1 MAYQSEAYLA
11 WKEKKKDT
19 ATNAE
24 HSTQAQP
31 DSGTTR
37 PSGSYQEWKAKQQAS
52 KSTGSPLGEEFA
64 SRFRKLY
71 EDSDALSERYRSRYS
86 SGTDIYRG
94 DSADWLRLIAESRD
108 LLGAEADDLQ
118 KYLDANRRTLDKTQ
132 YRELTEALR
141 QSKGMYADM
150 LLQAQNEADYYSQ
163 WDSEESYNEDR
174 KRRKDY
180 EAMVGLDLDT
190 AQKEIEGLERQR
202 DALAKKNASAASS
215 YLSGGAPADSTPYA
229 AAKSAPELDKSLPE
243 LNAEISRKK
252 QYLNLAR
259 LAQEGAELAGV
270 ADPESEHY
278 DSNYD
283 RLSRYSGTQKENPEW
298 WENGTGDTQ
307 YEWINNQNGFRDQY
321 EAEMEMLTRNGGG
334 TWESPYLQRHYDQL
348 TDAEIG
354 LYNYYYAKEGPE
366 KAQEYLDH
374 LEETLNYRDAQK
386 RFAGMEGKT
395 GLELGFAAEAGLE
408 SFETN
413 LKSLLD
419 QREYIPQTGT
429 QIVSGMVRQD
439 LEDAG
444 GRLPQW
450 LGGGSAGQL
459 GYDLIN
465 TSANMAPSILVSMGL
480 SMLNPA
486 LGSAAGTTLMGA
498 SAAGGAYQE
507 KLNQGYEKGQART
520 YAALIGGS
528 EAALQYALGGIG
540 KLGGKISGNVIAK
553 ALDGVDNAF
562 LRFAGKWAGSIASE
576 GLEEGLQE
584 VLTPL
589 FENLVLYADEEINW
603 NDVGYSALLGALSAG
618 VLETGNIAAGEF
630 QTGRTGRQ
638 LENAKVTAKQLSN
651 IGRTF
656 SSDSVAYQ
664 LSERVSQRIKE
675 GKKTGAYTMGRLMNE
690 IGASLTAQN
699 KAEITNALIRNHVPE
714 EAASASVEILSRV
727 AEGTVYS
734 DAMNQAMEEDN
745 LLAMAV
751 LNAIGGEDA
760 RWNLRNRQ
768 LQSVQNALRQG
779 KAAYTQND
787 APQANKAEAVQQEPA
802 ATVLENRTVSKPETA
817 PASGQQVTGKLTAED
832 STEVQTEQTIEQAA
846 RAYGAQA
853 GAMLHTYHQGQDVA
867 KYDQAYR
874 AAFDMGRSGVS
885 LNYVKNSPMTAYLTD
900 GQKEL
905 AHKAGAAAARMEAQ
919 SRDEANK
926 TGKSG
931 STERRKGTVKGEGV
945 TIEDL
950 RKGFNDQQGRAYRYL
965 ASVAEATGVDIVLY
979 KSKVSEADGK
989 YQGEQGRFV
998 WDENKI
1004 YIDVNAGLSYA
1015 RDAGEA
1021 AKYAMLRTFGHE
1033 FTHFIEKWN
1042 PVQYNDFRE
1051 TVFKTLEER
1060 GENVNDLIEEKMA
1073 LDESGKMT
1081 YEEASR
1087 EVVAE
1092 AMTDI
1097 LPDSNFVQELA
1108 HRNQTVFQKL
1118 LEKLKEF
1125 TDNLRNYFR
1134 SLGSNRSREANAL
1147 KEQVG
1152 DTVKYLDSIVKLF
1165 DEAAVGAVENYQ
1177 ESLTPGEE
1185 GTVVNREGEPVAHA
1199 TTDGTVQLSV
1209 RTYEESGRKVFR
1221 DYLEKCVKSK
1231 KLTKTEMQEMLDGIE
1246 DIYEVCREFKDKYAP
1261 FSAWSDAAVVRDT
1274 YGKPVFSVVTPNG
1287 DYKMNLDFSLV
1298 CKKRRTMDAVF
1309 NEMARR
1315 GIIDDFELGQKSV
1328 VKINEIIR
1336 KHGLETSCAL
1346 CFVDAKRFRQAS
1358 MADAFTSL
1366 YNELVE
1372 SLVPENQRGSIDH
1385 FNFSGYETIKKVEG
1399 GIDTWDNSKL
1409 DFSHLDHVMKTYG
1422 DGTVE
1427 HKAARYIKSHPEGR
1441 KLLLRGDFMSSK
1453 GFDAVKTQNQ
1463 DILKLYNSKKGTGGP
1478 KAAFGDVQYMN
1489 EVIQKARWWT
1499 PKKAYEVGGIR
1510 IQSFSDYVPR
1520 MVFDYVQMI
1529 YDLAATK
1536 LPAHAYS
1543 KEALFVKQFGLTGVK
1558 INMSLIPAISEGG
1571 VAPGLDANG
1580 NYVWAGESFDFETAK
1595 QIQNAPGYTE
1605 NCGTIC
1611 VGVSDRHIRKLLSD
1625 PDIRMVIPYHKS
1637 GLNPIVAHMNKIAEF
1652 TDYTNKQN
1660 TTVKETGSKAEKHFD
1675 FNAALHKIGKNAD
1688 PRAVIQQYFDWC
1700 DDNGYEPKF
1709 AEFRDHPNYYKLI
1722 EDFTL
1727 FDKDGNY
1734 VPQREVRAVFPKE
1747 TDAFG
1752 SMKDLIQEGL
1762 QEDAVVEGKRDKNLS
1777 AIVDEIE
1784 RTIPKTEAEIAEEQV
1799 SQADR
1804 DLEAAETDG
1813 QQGRTQY
1820 QQRTDTMTDR
1830 EVLKAA
1836 SAKLREGNLSKAEQD
1851 ALDIFDRRMSRLEA
1865 LQQERENQDRLYQEQ
1880 KSGENPNSTEAA
1892 KTRNRVKELDRQI
1905 RNAGND
1911 VLEVENKTILRK
1923 LLQKGKQIVEQQERA
1938 RSQRVLENYR
1948 KNRAA
1953 LRQQKSDT
1961 AVMEREFIRIAK
1973 AYEKLDAKSTAKS
1986 GKDAQKIEDLKA
1998 KLKEEA
2004 QKHRDDQNTWDAEF
2018 KRLLREYEAA
2028 DRSIDRLKA
2037 KIERQEQSAKDKV
2050 EKREKTAMRHKIQ
2063 NVVKELNDLLLNE
2076 SKKRHIPDNMKKAVA
2091 QALDLVN
2098 MDTLGAE
2105 ERIARYRELIAK
2117 ETDQDKIDAYTATM
2131 ENIMRQGEKLGQRLR
2146 ELRDAYEEIEN
2157 STDPDIANF
2166 YDPVIAGSLR
2176 ELSQS
2181 IGNTALK
2188 DMSIEQLSDVYDMY
2202 RMVLTRV
2209 RDANKA
2215 FLRGKSESIAEL
2227 ATKSIDEVKLY
2238 GGEHKS
2244 RIAML
2249 DPVKKFFW
2257 NNMKP
2262 VYAMEWIGSK
2272 TLTDVF
2278 NSVRAGEDTWAK
2290 DVTEARTYYLE
2301 KSRKFGYD
2309 KWDFNKKYRFEST
2322 SGITFDLTLEQ
2333 ILSLYAYSRRDQ
2345 AIDHLRL
2352 GGFVFDSNIETYKES
2367 GKGKKLLKYK
2377 VNTADAHQLSA
2388 EILSDIIGTLTAEQ
2402 RGFVEEMQDY
2412 LSTTMGAKGN
2422 EVTMKMYGV
2431 KLFKEKHYFP
2441 LKSAKQFLFEQ
2452 NEASGEVKL
2461 KNSGFTNKTVAK
2473 ANNPVILQN
2482 FMDVWSGHVNDMS
2495 MYHSFVLPLEDFN
2508 RVLNYNSPK
2517 KEGVE
2522 SVSVKGTIQSAYGPA
2537 AVSYLKQMIT
2547 DLNGGARSDPTAG
2560 IINKFTGLFKKGA
2573 VFASMSVVVQQ
2584 PSAIARAAALVDTQ
2598 YFFGPKVDSKKHKQL
2613 WDEIKRYAPVAIIK
2627 EMGYFDTNMGQST
2640 QDYIQGKEYSGI
2652 GEKAKALFTDS
2663 NYRDEALSKLPALAD
2678 EMAWCNIWEA
2688 VKRETKSK
2696 NPDMK
2701 ATGEEFLKKVGER
2714 FTEVIVKTQV
2724 YDSVLSRSAFMRS
2737 KDTGMKAATAFM
2749 AEPTTSINMIAD
2761 ALVKGKRGDR
2771 LYARTAIGAV
2781 LASQILNSIL
2791 VSFVYA
2797 ARDDDDDQTYAEKY
2811 VEALVGELRDSF
2823 NPAGYIPF
2831 IKDIQSIAKGY
2842 TVERSDMAV
2851 ISDLW
2856 EAWQSLGSDKLSGY
2870 KKVEKFAGSIAQMFG
2885 LPLKNIMRD
2894 IRAVWQVIEGA
2905 FDEEKT
2911 TSAGLLYAIRQGWTG
2926 ETVSNQKQLYDAMI
2940 RDDREQTERVSGRYK
2955 DESAVSSA
2963 IRKGLRE
2970 YDSRIWE
2977 AAKLWNEGDLEGY
2990 MKIAKEIV
2998 GEKHF
3003 TQDDVVLAIR
3013 AEAAAMEEKKT
3024 SSNSD
3029 RVYGYFTAEKFG
3041 VAVSQGNDEM
3051 AKIIRQDLIDT
3062 AMKNGKSERD
3072 AESSF
3077 NTSARSAMKELWL
3090 EGKLTDEAAVKAMA
3104 DYCGDTREEAEQKVA
3119 EWSFARDNGFGYDE
3133 KAQQFKDGKI
3143 TGEELKDMLMETGGK
3158 SAEEAAA
3165 AIVSYSRDAYEEGY
3179 FSREDT
3185 AEMMTKYGGLTE
3197 AEAEDKLRYIDYK
3210 MDNPGTYADDSWI
3223 DQYYAE
3229 IEGTGISIDL
3239 YVSYRDQSKG
3249 MKKADKLA
3257 VIDSLP
3263 ISDAQKDALYY
3274 AEGWAESKLWQAPWR
3289 K

>member
-1 MAYQSEAYLA
+1 MSTEGSVREKLLQKYGINGSGNSSGTTQTSGQSVREQLLSKYSQENVQSRQNAVADWAKRYDSAVQGFSDYRKNLGEKYTTDSSGGYRTEMESLIKDYDSISEYAGRMGLPNAQRYLKSLQDILQNVSEFDSYMAQFADEEDYTRKMTEQKAAQREYDWMNADEEDYKLYGSTRSAAERFRYFD
-11 WKEKKKDT
+11 KDT
-19 ATNAE
+19 AEAGWNAY
-24 HSTQAQP
+24 QADKSSPGAEKSWAQKVTEYLGGIPADTSQIAMQFDIAKRQYAADTSWQEP
-31 DSGTTR
+31 DDRWSDWMKENFGYLYATDPEAAKEFAAEINDALNRRERT
-37 PSGSYQEWKAKQQAS
+37 GQEEAILAGA
-52 KSTGSPLGEEFA
+52 TGSIPGA
-64 SRFRKLY
+64 
-71 EDSDALSERYRSRYS
+71 AMHTA
-86 SGTDIYRG
+86 G
-94 DSADWLRLIAESRD
+94 A
-108 LLGAEADDLQ
+108 LLGAPFGIAD
-118 KYLDANRRTLDKTQ
+118 YLDTVSEYAGRGRISEKAYMTPASYAQAVTGGVAEHMNEQHGTLDERIPVIGGKGWGDVYGLVTSI
-132 YRELTEALR
+132 L
-141 QSKGMYADM
+141 QS
-150 LLQAQNEADYYSQ
+150 S
-163 WDSEESYNEDR
+163 
-174 KRRKDY
+174 
-180 EAMVGLDLDT
+180 
-190 AQKEIEGLERQR
+190 
-202 DALAKKNASAASS
+202 
-215 YLSGGAPADSTPYA
+215 
-229 AAKSAPELDKSLPE
+229 
-243 LNAEISRKK
+243 
-252 QYLNLAR
+252 
-259 LAQEGAELAGV
+259 LAG
-270 ADPESEHY
+270 HTGGK
-278 DSNYD
+278 
-283 RLSRYSGTQKENPEW
+283 LGT
-298 WENGTGDTQ
+298 
-307 YEWINNQNGFRDQY
+307 
-321 EAEMEMLTRNGGG
+321 
-334 TWESPYLQRHYDQL
+334 
-348 TDAEIG
+348 
-354 LYNYYYAKEGPE
+354 
-366 KAQEYLDH
+366 
-374 LEETLNYRDAQK
+374 
-386 RFAGMEGKT
+386 
-395 GLELGFAAEAGLE
+395 
-408 SFETN
+408 
-413 LKSLLD
+413 
-419 QREYIPQTGT
+419 
-429 QIVSGMVRQD
+429 
-439 LEDAG
+439 
-444 GRLPQW
+444 
-450 LGGGSAGQL
+450 
-459 GYDLIN
+459 
-465 TSANMAPSILVSMGL
+465 LVQFF
-480 SMLNPA
+480 
-486 LGSAAGTTLMGA
+486 GSAAESTVREAKNRGA
-498 SAAGGAYQE
+498 SDEQALLLGTLYGLEEGIAEMMGIDNLMKVGASHTWKEFAVNLLKQGGA
-507 KLNQGYEKGQART
+507 
-520 YAALIGGS
+520 
-528 EAALQYALGGIG
+528 
-540 KLGGKISGNVIAK
+540 
-553 ALDGVDNAF
+553 
-562 LRFAGKWAGSIASE
+562 E
-576 GLEEGLQE
+576 GLEEGLTTLMNNISDQI
-584 VLTPL
+584 VMQDQSVFYT
-589 FENLVLYADEEINW
+589 LVNNYIEDGMDPEEAKKQAW
-603 NDVGYSALLGALSAG
+603 LDMANDIAFDMLGGFLSGAVHAG
-618 VLETGNIAAGEF
+618 PQTAAETY
-630 QTGRTGRQ
+630 RTGREMRTTYGEYQ
-638 LENAKVTAKQLSN
+638 QELVEKGMESAEGSDTRKVAERLQDKLNAGRDLSGSDLYRIVDANTQTAAAEKLTELGETGDVQALSRA
-651 IGRTF
+651 IAARTVGRELTGK
-656 SSDSVAYQ
+656 
-664 LSERVSQRIKE
+664 ERRMIARSQNAQTVLRE
-675 GKKTGAYTMGRLMNE
+675 FETG
-690 IGASLTAQN
+690 
-699 KAEITNALIRNHVPE
+699 
-714 EAASASVEILSRV
+714 RV
-727 AEGTVYS
+727 AEQAAEAPMEAQKPEKEVPVQTVVR
-734 DAMNQAMEEDN
+734 EE
-745 LLAMAV
+745 
-751 LNAIGGEDA
+751 
-760 RWNLRNRQ
+760 Q
-768 LQSVQNALRQG
+768 PVQEA
-779 KAAYTQND
+779 
-787 APQANKAEAVQQEPA
+787 KAEPVEEPA
-802 ATVLENRTVSKPETA
+802 ATVRENRTVSKPETA

-832 STEVQTEQTIEQAA
+832 STEVQAEQTIEQAS

-905 AHKAGAAAARMEAQ
+905 AHKAGTAAARMEAQ
-919 SRDEANK
+919 SRDEANR

-1108 HRNQTVFQKL
+1108 QQNKTVFQKL

-1125 TDNLRNYFR
+1125 TENLRNYFQ

-1165 DEAAVGAVENYQ
+1165 DEAAAGAVENYQ

-1185 GTVVNREGEPVAHA
+1185 GTVVNRDGEPVAHA

-1231 KLTKTEMQEMLDGIE
+1231 KLTKTEMQEMLDSIE
-1246 DIYEVCREFKDKYAP
+1246 DIYEVCKEFKDKYAP

-1298 CKKRRTMDAVF
+1298 CKKRRTLDAVF
-1309 NEMARR
+1309 NEMAKR

-1336 KHGLETSCAL
+1336 KHGLETACAL

-1358 MADAFTSL
+1358 MADAFTTL

-1372 SLVPENQRGSIDH
+1372 SLVPEGQRGSIDH

-1399 GIDTWDNSKL
+1399 GIDTWDNSRL
-1409 DFSHLDHVMKTYG
+1409 DFSHLDHVLKTYG

-1536 LPAHAYS
+1536 LPAHAYT

-2584 PSAIARAAALVDTQ
+2584 PSAVARAAAIVDTQ
-2598 YFFGPKVDSKKHKQL
+2598 YFFGRKLDAKKQKET
-2613 WDEIKRYAPVAIIK
+2613 WEEVKTYAPVAILK

-2663 NYRDEALSKLPALAD
+2663 NYRDEMLSKLPALAD

-2771 LYARTAIGAV
+2771 RYARTAIGAV

-2791 VSFVYA
+2791 VSVVYA
-2797 ARDDDDDQTYAEKY
+2797 ARDDDDDQTYSEKY

-2870 KKVEKFAGSIAQMFG
+2870 KKVEKIAGSIAQMFG

-2905 FDEEKT
+2905 FDKEKT

-2940 RDDREQTERVSGRYK
+2940 RDDRGQTERVSGRYK

-3029 RVYGYFTAEKFG
+3029 RAYGYYTAEKFG

-3062 AMKNGKSERD
+3062 AVKNGKSERD

-3090 EGKLTDEAAVKAMA
+3090 EGKLTDEAAAKAME

-3143 TGEELKDMLMETGGK
+3143 TGEELRDMLMETGGK

-3185 AEMMTKYGGLTE
+3185 AKMMTKYGGLTE
-3197 AEAEDKLRYIDYK
+3197 AEAEGKLRYIDFK
-3210 MDNPGTYADDSWI
+3210 LENPGVPVDDAWV
-3223 DQYYAE
+3223 DEYYNE
-3229 IEGTGISIDL
+3229 VESSGISIEVFVD
-3239 YVSYRDQSKG
+3239 YRNKVKG
-3249 MKKADKLA
+3249 ITGSGKKEGRMA